1 MRMISAK
8 DIEHLAELARIE
20 VGEGEAKT
28 LAKDVE
34 VILRYVEQVKNV
46 SVGKDIVE
54 SGGPVNVF
62 REDAN
67 PHESGI
73 FTDALISA
81 APEKEDGYVKV
92 KKVL

>member
-28 LAKDVE
+28 LARDVE
-34 VILRYVEQVKNV
+34 AILKYVEQVRDV
-46 SVGKDIVE
+46 SAGNGAAEK
-54 SGGPVNVF
+54 GGIVNVF

-73 FTDALISA
+73 FTDVLLTA
-81 APEKEDGYVKV
+81 APDKKNGYMKV
-92 KKVL
+92 KKIL